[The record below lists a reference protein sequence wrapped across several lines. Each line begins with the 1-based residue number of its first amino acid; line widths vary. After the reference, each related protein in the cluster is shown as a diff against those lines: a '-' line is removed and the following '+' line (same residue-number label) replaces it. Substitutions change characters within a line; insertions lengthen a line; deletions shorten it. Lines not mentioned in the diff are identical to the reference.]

1 MNLLVGIGSEDPG
14 TETLRAK
21 LDTGDWMH
29 TRDQNPI
36 AGRTKNLRDASE
48 VGSERERTQPDP

>member
-1 MNLLVGIGSEDPG
+1 MNLLVGKGSEDPG
-14 TETLRAK
+14 TETLCTK
-21 LDTGDWMH
+21 LNTGYWMH

-36 AGRTKNLRDASE
+36 AGSAKNLRDASE